1 MLRER
6 ARIGCIS
13 DNRFCPL
20 LRESLLPLWVAPH
33 HMHVLSLCDQSFCY
47 YASSVPC
54 GPCNHVHRFLLA
66 DRLRLISFSVGMRVR
81 VPRMRG
87 ASVYRDSYKAR
98 MPDRPGGLSEW
109 RHPPEARSD
118 ASQIGGTLGG
128 RAMFGTL
135 PRVVEQTSL
144 GVESDAIVR
153 TGRDHADLS
162 RVPRSGESAPSA
174 SEFEELHGVEA
185 ADLLLFFF
193 GSVIEHVID
202 QLERVLVV
210 RDG

>member
-1 MLRER
+1 MGGHRSRSLRRHERPGKAVYREGSSRIRPVRRQMLRER

-33 HMHVLSLCDQSFCY
+33 HTHVLSLCDQSFCY

-109 RHPPEARSD
+109 LHPPEARSE

-128 RAMFGTL
+128 RA
-135 PRVVEQTSL
+135 
-144 GVESDAIVR
+144 IVWYASK
-153 TGRDHADLS
+153 GSGANLS
-162 RVPRSGESAPSA
+162 RG
-174 SEFEELHGVEA
+174 
-185 ADLLLFFF
+185 
-193 GSVIEHVID
+193 
-202 QLERVLVV
+202 
-210 RDG
+210 